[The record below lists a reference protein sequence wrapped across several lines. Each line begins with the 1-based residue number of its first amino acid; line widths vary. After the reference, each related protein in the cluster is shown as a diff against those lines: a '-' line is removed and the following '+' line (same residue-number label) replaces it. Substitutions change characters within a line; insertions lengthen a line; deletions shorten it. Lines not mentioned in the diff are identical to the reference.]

1 MAAERVA
8 ADTCP
13 HCHAEAPARARFC
26 PECGTS
32 LETPTPV
39 DFSLQRVEP
48 KWFGVAAPHALLA
61 AAALA
66 LLVAIVLFA
75 TDHWPFG
82 LILLGIAAL
91 LLAGFMEAA
100 RRRPYGRPPAP
111 KSGSDVRE
119 VARSRWEEFRARQAA
134 AGEVRRIRS
143 ALILVEEDRRRA
155 LHDLGHAAH
164 LGDSTGEAAAR
175 AALEE
180 LDKHE
185 AALKQRLDE
194 QLELAGERIHKARL
208 PVQDTMMVLP
218 SEPSPNPAEPP
229 QPAVVPEPYP
239 PPDEGNPPEPARI
252 PEPTPDQPRRED

>member
-1 MAAERVA
+1 MAVERVA
-8 ADTCP
+8 VDACP
-13 HCHAEAPARARFC
+13 HCGSDVPARARFC
-26 PECGTS
+26 PDCGTS

-39 DFSLQRVEP
+39 DVSLQRAEP
-48 KWFGVAAPHALLA
+48 RWFGIAAPHALLA

-66 LLVAIVLFA
+66 LLFAIVLFA
-75 TDHWPFG
+75 TDHWPFA

-100 RRRPYGRPPAP
+100 RRRPYGERATPRA
-111 KSGSDVRE
+111 GSDVRE

-134 AGEVRRIRS
+134 AAEVRRIRS
-143 ALILVEEDRRRA
+143 ALVLVEDDRRRA

-164 LGDSTGEAAAR
+164 LGDSTGEAASR

-185 AALKQRLDE
+185 QALKQRLDE
-194 QLELAGERIHKARL
+194 QLVLAGERIHKARL

-218 SEPSPNPAEPP
+218 SEPSPAQPP
-229 QPAVVPEPYP
+229 EPAVVPEPYP

-252 PEPTPDQPRRED
+252 PEPTPDQPRPHED

>member
-8 ADTCP
+8 ADACP
-13 HCHAEAPARARFC
+13 QCGADVPARARFC
-26 PECGTS
+26 PECGAS

-48 KWFGVAAPHALLA
+48 KWFGVAAPHVLLA
-61 AAALA
+61 AAAIA
-66 LLVAIVLFA
+66 LLLAIVLFG
-75 TDHWPFG
+75 TGRWPFA
-82 LILLGIAAL
+82 LILLGVAAL
-91 LLAGFMEAA
+91 LLAAFMEAA
-100 RRRPYGRPPAP
+100 RRRPYGERPIPRA
-111 KSGSDVRE
+111 GSDVRE
-119 VARSRWEEFRARQAA
+119 VARSRWEELRARQAA
-134 AGEVRRIRS
+134 AAEVRRIRS
-143 ALILVEEDRRRA
+143 ALILVDEDRRRA

-164 LGDSTGEAAAR
+164 VGDSPGEAAAR

-180 LDKHE
+180 LEKHE
-185 AALKQRLDE
+185 AALRQRLDE

-218 SEPSPNPAEPP
+218 SDPNPSPAQPP

-252 PEPTPDQPRRED
+252 PEPTPDSPRRED